1 MALPEPQVE
10 VGSSER
16 GGEGLLWADG
26 WVSAV
31 CCVKLTATASA
42 TISLPTPAALPAPAT
57 APAAAPHPAAFYINL
72 LFKKKKKYARKNEG
86 EQKK

>member
-1 MALPEPQVE
+1 VALPEPQVE

-72 LFKKKKKYARKNEG
+72 LFKKKKKVRKKE
-86 EQKK
+86 